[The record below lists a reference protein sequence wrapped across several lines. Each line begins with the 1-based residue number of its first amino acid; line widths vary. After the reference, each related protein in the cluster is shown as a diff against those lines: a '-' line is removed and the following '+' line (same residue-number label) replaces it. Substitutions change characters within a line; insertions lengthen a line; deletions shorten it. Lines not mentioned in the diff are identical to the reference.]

1 MPDYVTEREL
11 NLALD
16 PLKADI
22 WEMKADVKSLV
33 LRAAQAKGAEDQQK
47 NAAAGRIKLSDRK
60 LAYTSIVAALLSPL
74 AWLHLPNP
82 FH

>member
-1 MPDYVTEREL
+1 VTDYITEREL

-22 WEMKADVKSLV
+22 WEMKADVKTLV
-33 LRAAQAKGAEDQQK
+33 LAAAKQHGAEEAK
-47 NAAAGRIKLSDRK
+47 KETGGIKTRISDRK
-60 LAYTSIVAALLSPL
+60 LAYTAIVAGLVAPIG
-74 AWLHLPNP
+74 WLHLPNP

>member
-1 MPDYVTEREL
+1 MPDYITEREL
-11 NLALD
+11 NFALD

-33 LRAAQAKGAEDQQK
+33 LSAAQAKGAADEK
-47 NAAAGRIKLSDRK
+47 KTTSTRRIKVSDRK
-60 LAYTSIVAALLSPL
+60 LAYTSILAALLSPL